1 MEIGSGLPE
10 AAQGWGVDAGEQ
22 PVEALAAYEASSKR
36 EPNRFR
42 TLAGAA
48 RAAEQSGDT
57 VKAKAYYAE
66 LTRLAKNSDGTR
78 PELKRAKDYLAQ
90 R

>member
-1 MEIGSGLPE
+1 MLMEMNQPAQALP
-10 AAQGWGVDAGEQ
+10 
-22 PVEALAAYEASSKR
+22 AYEDSSKR

-48 RAAEQSGDT
+48 RAAEQSGDR

-66 LTRLAKNSDGTR
+66 LTKLAAKSDGGR
-78 PELKRAKDYLAQ
+78 PELKRAKNYLAQ
-90 R
+90 N